1 MVKLMK
7 STLKKVIR
15 MMAGWPVIGR
25 FVRFGIRFIRWMQ
38 MHYVFQTAQLPSLLK
53 ALSDLNHRQ
62 LSIEN
67 DRDNLVKS
75 VPVALRAMTRDLVEM
90 REQLKNLSN
99 SSDYLSGRVEFIR
112 RELMFEMRYGR
123 SPAAVED
130 EQIAAAVQILSPE
143 KLAAA
148 FNEGVRINLG
158 CGHIPLNSYLNIDRR
173 ALPGVDIVSEVDQ
186 LPFESGDVNEIYSAH
201 LLEHF
206 PKEQL
211 RRELLPYFFNLLKEG
226 GEFRAI
232 VPDAEAMIREYS
244 IGQYSYD
251 DMRDV
256 IYGGQD
262 YEGDFHFNMFTP
274 TSLHELLHEAGFKNI
289 TIVESARNNG
299 KCFEF
304 EISAIKLIDSLV

>member
-1 MVKLMK
+1 M
-7 STLKKVIR
+7 I
-15 MMAGWPVIGR
+15 AGLPVIGR
-25 FVRFGIRFIRWMQ
+25 FVRFGIRFIRGIQ
-38 MHYVFQTAQLPSLLK
+38 MRYDLQMVQLPHLLK

-67 DRDNLVKS
+67 DQDNLIKS
-75 VPVALRAMTRDLVEM
+75 VPVALRAMTRDLVEVRERHTRDLVEV
-90 REQLKNLSN
+90 REQLTRGLN
-99 SSDYLSGRVEFIR
+99 SSNYLSERVEFVR
-112 RELMFEMRYGR
+112 QELMFEMRYGQ
-123 SPAAVED
+123 SPESCESKKIKTKAK
-130 EQIAAAVQILSPE
+130 ILSPE

-148 FNEGVRINLG
+148 RNEQIRINLG
-158 CGHIPLNSYLNIDRR
+158 CGHIPVKGYLNIDRR
-173 ALPGVDIVSEVDQ
+173 SLPNVDIVAEVVQ
-186 LPFESGDVNEIYSAH
+186 LPFEPGDVHEIFSAH

-251 DMRDV
+251 DMREV
-256 IYGGQD
+256 IYGAQD

-289 TIVESARNNG
+289 TIVESGRKNG

-304 EISAIKLIDSLV
+304 EISALKPIESLV